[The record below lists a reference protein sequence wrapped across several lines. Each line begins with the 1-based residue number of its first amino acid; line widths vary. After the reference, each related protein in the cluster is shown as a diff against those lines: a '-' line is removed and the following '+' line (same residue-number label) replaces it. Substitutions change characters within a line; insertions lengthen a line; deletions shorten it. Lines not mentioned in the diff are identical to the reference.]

1 MSSYDYGNFR
11 SSAVGTSPTTV
22 LGPVSTGTYAI
33 ITGLSLCNVTSANIN
48 VTVEVKSSGTSYS
61 VVPASLVQVGQSM
74 TPVEYDSKLV
84 LVPGDELVVTSS
96 SAASVTVLGGV
107 ITKTV

>member
-1 MSSYDYGNFR
+1 
-11 SSAVGTSPTTV
+11 
-22 LGPVSTGTYAI
+22 
-33 ITGLSLCNVTSANIN
+33 
-48 VTVEVKSSGTSYS
+48 
-61 VVPASLVQVGQSM
+61 LVQVGQSL

>member
-1 MSSYDYGNFR
+1 MSTYDYGNFR
-11 SSAVGTSPTTV
+11 SAAVGTTPTTV
-22 LGPVSTGTYAI
+22 LGPVATGDYAI
-33 ITGLSLCNVTSANIN
+33 ITGLSLCNITSSNVN
-48 VTVEVKSSGTSYS
+48 VTVDVKASGTSYS
-61 VVPASLVQVGQSM
+61 VVPGSLLQVGQSL